1 MFRMLKNISRGFKK
15 DLCYLRASALAYYTL
30 LSIVPVLA
38 VAFGVAKG
46 FGLDEMLKERI
57 LVTFAEHPEVADKM
71 VKFAYS
77 ALESTRGGLIAGV
90 GVAFLFWVVYNLL
103 NNVERSINA
112 IWGIKEGRS
121 FGRKLSNYLAM
132 MVLGPVIIAIA
143 SSSAVFLATELD
155 NLMAEGGVIEAISPV
170 ILMSLR
176 LFPLL
181 LSWILFSLIYLYMP
195 NTKVRWKRAVIAGI
209 IGGTIYQCVQWI
221 YIHFQIGVSNYGA
234 IYGSFA
240 ALPLFLIWMHMSWLI
255 VLLGAE
261 IAYQIGAKKEDE
273 EEEEY
278 L

>member
-1 MFRMLKNISRGFKK
+1 MFRTLKNISRGFRD
-15 DLCYLRASALAYYTL
+15 DLCYLRASALSYYTL

-57 LVTFAEHPEVADKM
+57 LVTFEEHPEIADKM
-71 VKFAYS
+71 VTFAYS
-77 ALESTRGGLIAGV
+77 ALESARGGLIAGV

-103 NNVERSINA
+103 NNVEKSINA
-112 IWGIKEGRS
+112 IWDIEKGRP

-132 MVLGPVIIAIA
+132 MVLGPVIIVIA
-143 SSSAVFLATELD
+143 SSSAVFLATEINQLIGD
-155 NLMAEGGVIEAISPV
+155 GGIMETISPI
-170 ILMSLR
+170 ILFSMR

-209 IGGTIYQCVQWI
+209 IGGTIYQCVQWA

-240 ALPLFLIWMHMSWLI
+240 ALPLFLMWMHISWLI

-261 IAYQIGAKKEDE
+261 IAYQIGAKKEE
-273 EEEEY
+273 EEDY
-278 L
+278 P